1 MTNTFDKSEN
11 FKSEYCCSV
20 VRIGELI
27 PIEGADKIAQTII
40 NGDSIVVRKD
50 QVKEGDIL
58 FYSSNETQLNEGFL
72 SANNLFEVGC
82 WEKNANA
89 EEVKGIVADCNMLKT
104 SIDATKKMLSTAD
117 KAIRRHQIKI
127 LSDFVKKYC
136 SDKITNS
143 DTLIYEANKYYN
155 IESDKLKKTQAEL
168 EEKRA
173 ELKKYCGF
181 FNKYGRVKLIRL
193 KGIPSVG
200 YIFSIDELK
209 KWKDVGD
216 VDLESMV
223 GEDFDTIDGELF
235 VKAYVPPVKEV
246 HNSNGQG
253 KSDKNNRKL
262 VKKFDRL
269 IEGEFK
275 FHYDTDPL
283 AKNMHLLNPETVVT
297 VSDKIHGCVEENTIV
312 KTMEFGEKTI
322 GEIVNGKI
330 ECHILAR
337 DLINETD
344 IYVPIDDFYRV
355 DNDGDWYKIEMEDGT
370 EIIITG
376 NNPVWCPELG
386 LYRRVDELDGDEK
399 LLVFTE
405 KKLKIKKITKLPI
418 KYNRYDLTVSSTNNF
433 YANGILIH
441 NTSTIIGNVKVKNKI
456 NLPIYK
462 KAWNLIT
469 DNRFLS
475 KYKIQDWYEDY
486 GPVYS
491 SRKVIKNE
499 YLNPK
504 VTEGYYGV
512 DIWTEYGELMY
523 PYIEKGMT
531 IYGEI
536 FGYLSGS
543 DKMIQKD
550 YDYGCQV
557 GTNKLMVYRISTKNE
572 EGNVKEWDVED
583 VYNWTVNLIK
593 EHPELE
599 GRLEPI
605 TILYHGKMGDMY
617 PDIDTKTHWH
627 ENVLEAM
634 KNDTIRLGMELLEP
648 FCINSVPRE
657 GIVLRMDGDPINEA
671 FKLKSMA
678 FLFRESKEM
687 DEGNADI
694 EMNETNY

>member
-155 IESDKLKKTQAEL
+155 IESDKLKNTQTEL

-297 VSDKIHGCVEENTIV
+297 VSCKIHG
-312 KTMEFGEKTI
+312 
-322 GEIVNGKI
+322 
-330 ECHILAR
+330 
-337 DLINETD
+337 
-344 IYVPIDDFYRV
+344 
-355 DNDGDWYKIEMEDGT
+355 
-370 EIIITG
+370 
-376 NNPVWCPELG
+376 
-386 LYRRVDELDGDEK
+386 
-399 LLVFTE
+399 
-405 KKLKIKKITKLPI
+405 
-418 KYNRYDLTVSSTNNF
+418 SSVV
-433 YANGILIH
+433 
-441 NTSTIIGNVKVKNKI
+441 IGNVKVKNKI

-462 KAWNLIT
+462 KVWNLIT
-469 DNRFLS
+469 NNRFLS

-557 GTNKLMVYRISTKNE
+557 GTNKLMVYRISTKDE
-572 EGNVKEWDVED
+572 EGNVKEWNVED

-593 EHPELE
+593 EHSELE
-599 GRLEPI
+599 SRLEPI

-617 PDIDTKTHWH
+617 PDIDTGTHWH

-657 GIVLRMDGDPINEA
+657 GIVLRMDDDPLNEA